1 MVIGLAPVFLFWNKK
16 MPPVSFHFSVWVGVA
31 VGILL
36 ASGQTPA
43 SLIWF
48 DGKYGDLLSLNLW
61 GSALC
66 FGMFFLPLAFV
77 KKKRDVGTIET

>member
-1 MVIGLAPVFLFWNKK
+1 MWA
-16 MPPVSFHFSVWVGVA
+16 GVA
-31 VGILL
+31 VDILL
-36 ASGQTPA
+36 ATKKTPA

-66 FGMFFLPLAFV
+66 FTLFFIPLLFV
-77 KKKRDVGTIET
+77 KNDKTVEIKPHIKDVEIITT